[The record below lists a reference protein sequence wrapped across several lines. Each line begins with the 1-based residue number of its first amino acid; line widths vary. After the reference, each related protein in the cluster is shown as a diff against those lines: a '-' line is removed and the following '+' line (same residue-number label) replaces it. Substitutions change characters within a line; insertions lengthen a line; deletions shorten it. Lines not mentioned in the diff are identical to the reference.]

1 MPTVMRACCAAGAA
15 AILCAVMPVR
25 SPLIAA
31 PQGQAVQ
38 QGGVF
43 RSGARMVPIYATVTD
58 AQGSLVPSLARE
70 DFEILDNNVRQDLI
84 VFENQTQPVTAVV
97 MLDSSGSMTNSLK
110 LVKAG
115 AEQFLIRLLPQDK
128 AQVGAF
134 NDKIQFSGTFTSDR
148 DELVAALADLDFG
161 NPTRLYDALDQS
173 LDRLAPIEGRRVIVV
188 LTDGADTSS
197 KRGQGDVL
205 DRATADEVMI
215 YGIGLESDYFDG
227 IRRVRTSPD
236 RVVRRL
242 ADETGGG
249 YYLLKETSDL
259 NTTFTRIAQEL
270 HSQYVLGFA
279 PAALDGKVHKLSVT
293 VKRPGMKARARKSYV
308 ATADSAPGRPKK

>member
-1 MPTVMRACCAAGAA
+1 MSSAWRTPAGAA
-15 AILCAVMPVR
+15 T
-25 SPLIAA
+25 AA
-31 PQGQAVQ
+31 CLVVCLGLVLAAGGPAAARQAPP

-43 RSGARMVPIYATVTD
+43 RSGAKMVPIYATVTD
-58 AQGSLVPSLARE
+58 AKGSLAPDLTRE
-70 DFEILDNNVRQDLI
+70 EFEILDNGVRQDLV
-84 VFENQTQPVTAVV
+84 VFENQTQPFTAVV

-134 NDKIQFSGTFTSDR
+134 NDKIQFSGAFTSDR
-148 DELVAALADLDFG
+148 DALVAALADLDFG

-173 LDRLAPIEGRRVIVV
+173 LDRLASVEGRRVIVV
-188 LTDGADTSS
+188 LTDGEDTSS
-197 KRGQGDVL
+197 RRGRGDVL
-205 DRATADEVMI
+205 ARAAADEVMI
-215 YGIGLESDYFDG
+215 YGIGLESDYFNG
-227 IRRVRTSPD
+227 VRRVRTSPD

-242 ADETGGG
+242 AEDTGGG

-259 NTTFTRIAQEL
+259 SSTFTRIVQEL
-270 HSQYVLGFA
+270 HSQYVLGFT
-279 PAALDGKVHKLSVT
+279 PSVLDGKVHQLTVN

-308 ATADSAPGRPKK
+308 AASETGSSLPK